1 MSLVDPSEINFLPPP
16 ELSIPLWRSLGRN
29 LRERFY
35 PAPQPPLEITSRPAQ
50 VGMLVGDIL
59 NLPWYR
65 TVFTSIGDVIAPET
79 LPPLELDSHAVDV
92 GELISDQIQHG
103 WWTSLLRNLA
113 DSVAPE
119 RLPPLH
125 LSSVPIKPEASSQ
138 YLMVPRW
145 SSLIEAP
152 RIAARER
159 AMAASPTPRWMYLVT
174 PAQLTSPEVAT
185 RFGPDTEEIAKTKR
199 ALRHA
204 RLREA
209 CWMSAAAIQIAFLF
223 AWFLLVRK

>member
-1 MSLVDPSEINFLPPP
+1 MSHDDSSEINLLPPP
-16 ELSIPLWRSLGRN
+16 ELTIPLWRSLARN

-35 PAPQPPLEITSRPAQ
+35 PAPQPPLEITARPAQ

-65 TVFTSIGDVIAPET
+65 TVFNSIGDVIAPET

-103 WWTSLLRNLA
+103 WWTSLLRNLV
-113 DSVAPE
+113 DNVAPE
-119 RLPPLH
+119 KLPPLH
-125 LSSVPIKPEASSQ
+125 LSSAPIKPDASSQ

-152 RIAARER
+152 SAAREQ
-159 AMAASPTPRWMYLVT
+159 ATAASSTPRLMHLIT
-174 PAQLTSPEVAT
+174 PAQLSSPEVVT
-185 RFGPDTEEIAKTKR
+185 RSRPDTEEIARTQR
-199 ALRHA
+199 ALRRA

-223 AWFLLVRK
+223 AWWIVGKS